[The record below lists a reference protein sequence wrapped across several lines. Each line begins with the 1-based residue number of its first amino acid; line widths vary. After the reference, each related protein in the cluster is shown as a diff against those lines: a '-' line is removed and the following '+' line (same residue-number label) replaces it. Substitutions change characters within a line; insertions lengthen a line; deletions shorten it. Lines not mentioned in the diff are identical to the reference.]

1 MQSMKKA
8 KLRGQKYLTTFR
20 PTLDLITICISSL
33 KNFDCHCRKAPVY
46 STSSRLCFQR
56 CIMKTS
62 TRLWLVIVGRVT
74 TQQSLKTSS
83 NKIAEIQEI
92 LIWGI
97 CRLNQ
102 EGSRGKEQQ
111 AKRLLWRTKKCQTF
125 KDNLVCKVEAQVL
138 INRYW
143 GVRVTRIHM
152 ALILTISKI
161 TKIERL
167 VYQVYHI

>member
-1 MQSMKKA
+1 MRSMKKT

-20 PTLDLITICISSL
+20 PTLDLTTICISSL

-62 TRLWLVIVGRVT
+62 TRLWLVIVERVT
-74 TQQSLKTSS
+74 TQPSLKTSS
-83 NKIAEIQEI
+83 SKIAETQGI

-97 CRLNQ
+97 WRLNQ
-102 EGSRGKEQQ
+102 EVSRGKEQQ
-111 AKRLLWRTKKCQTF
+111 AKRLSWRTKKCRTF

-138 INRYW
+138 TNRHW
-143 GVRVTRIHM
+143 GVRVTHILM
-152 ALILTISKI
+152 APILTISKMPTI
-161 TKIERL
+161 WKHR
-167 VYQVYHI
+167 